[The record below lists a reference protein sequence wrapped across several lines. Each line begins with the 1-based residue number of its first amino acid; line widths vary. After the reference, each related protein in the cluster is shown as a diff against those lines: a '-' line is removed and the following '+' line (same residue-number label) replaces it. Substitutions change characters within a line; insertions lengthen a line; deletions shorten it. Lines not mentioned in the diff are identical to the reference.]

1 MKGSTMQTT
10 VLGRTGLLVSCM
22 GMGAGGPSR
31 LGQRTGKTTSECVD
45 ILRQAFDYGVNVVDT
60 SDTYGTEPI
69 IGQAIKGRDRSRI
82 VISTKIHTRR
92 REVTPKM
99 VEENL
104 NHSLRC
110 LGTDYIDVYSLHGV
124 VPQDYDY
131 LVSDVYGT
139 LRKAR
144 QQGKIR
150 FLGITEMFN
159 EDMTHMTLRQGL
171 EDDLWDVVMVG
182 FNILN
187 QTAREAVFEKAMQNN
202 VGVQVMF
209 ALRKALSHPHSLKA
223 FVASLIRKGEVDPE
237 DIDLQNPVGFL
248 AASTVSLS
256 DAAYRFCRD
265 EPGVHVVL
273 SGTGNPE
280 HLAANVASFERPPL
294 PEADVRRLQHIFRNV
309 ASTTGQSIMEV

>member
-1 MKGSTMQTT
+1 MQTT
-10 VLGRTGLLVSCM
+10 TLGRTGLIVSRM

-31 LGQRTGKTTSECVD
+31 LGQRSGKTEAECID
-45 ILRQAFDYGVNVVDT
+45 ILRQAFDAGVNFVDT
-60 SDTYGTEPI
+60 ADTYSTEPI
-69 IGQAIKGRDRSRI
+69 IGQAMHGRDRNSI
-82 VISTKIHTRR
+82 VISTKKHTRR
-92 REVTPKM
+92 QEVTPKTI
-99 VEENL
+99 EDNL
-104 NHSLRC
+104 NHSLQC

-131 LVSDVYGT
+131 LVSDVYAT
-139 LRKAR
+139 LQKAR
-144 QQGKIR
+144 EQGKIR
-150 FLGITEMFN
+150 FIGITEMFN
-159 EDMTHMTLRQGL
+159 EDMTHSTLCRGL

-187 QTAREAVFEKAMQNN
+187 QTAREAVFKKAMQNN

-209 ALRKALSHPHSLKA
+209 ALRKALSQPKHLKD
-223 FVASLIRKGEVDPE
+223 FVTNLIQKGEIDPE
-237 DIDLQNPVGFL
+237 DVDLQDPLGFL

-280 HLAANVASFERPPL
+280 HLAANIASFDRPPL
-294 PEADVRRLQHIFRNV
+294 PEADVQRLKHIFRNV
-309 ASTTGQSIMEV
+309 ASTTGQSVMEA